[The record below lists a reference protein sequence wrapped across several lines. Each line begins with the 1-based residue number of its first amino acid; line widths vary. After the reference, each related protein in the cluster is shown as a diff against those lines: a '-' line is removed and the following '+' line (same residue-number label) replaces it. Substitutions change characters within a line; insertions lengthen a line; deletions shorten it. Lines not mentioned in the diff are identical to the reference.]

1 MSKLDID
8 TTSGEAIINGQRWPL
23 RGSHATVETT
33 GQIRSRYTL
42 TRFLLLG
49 PFALAF
55 KKKIDERKT
64 YVTLTTVA
72 GEVVAV
78 LDGKAEL
85 AVRVYASQLNT
96 AAARL
101 AELDIETAGDFRA

>member
-64 YVTLTTVA
+64 YVTTVA

-78 LDGKAEL
+78 MDGKAEL